1 MKDKLVKRLLATGL
15 AATMVLSM
23 SAAVFAEEGAAE
35 EEAAVEEEATEEAA
49 AEEEAAPAEEAA
61 VDYDECEI
69 TISWWGGED
78 RHTATQ
84 EALDLFM
91 EKYPGI
97 TVSATYAAWD
107 GWEEKMA
114 TAFVGGTAQDV
125 NQVNWN
131 WITQYDS
138 DGTTFLDLNTVS
150 DVLDLSQVGEAY
162 LKMCQIADTQ
172 AAIPVSMTGRIFYW
186 DKTSFDEV
194 GIAIPTTYEELLAA
208 GEAFKNYNEDY
219 YPLALGEYD
228 RMILMVYYLESVYGK
243 DWVTDNTLQ
252 YTQEEVEEGLTF
264 IQGLEDAHVIPS
276 IQTLAGDGASS
287 IDQNQKWID
296 GKYAGIFEWDSS
308 ASKFEKALAEGREF
322 VVGDYFPDFGDN
334 KGGFT
339 KVSLAWAINGSTAH
353 PKECGMLVDFLMND
367 PEASEILNSQR
378 GIPVSAAALSAAD
391 SAGLLDAKTVE
402 ANTKVLA
409 WASNNLDPLFEDSRL
424 KSSDGVYYDVMAG
437 LSYGDYDVTEAAE
450 ILIEGINEVLA
461 G

>member
-1 MKDKLVKRLLATGL
+1 MKSKMAKRILATGL
-15 AATMVLSM
+15 AAAMTMSLSAVAF
-23 SAAVFAEEGAAE
+23 AA
-35 EEAAVEEEATEEAA
+35 
-49 AEEEAAPAEEAA
+49 
-61 VDYDECEI
+61 DYEDCAL

-78 RHTATQ
+78 RHLATQ

-97 TVSATYAAWD
+97 TVEATYAAWD

-114 TAFVGGTAQDV
+114 TAFAGGTAQDV

-131 WITQYDS
+131 WITQYDA
-138 DGTTFLDLNTVS
+138 DGKTFLDLNTVS
-150 DVLDLSQVGEAY
+150 DTVDLSQVGDSY
-162 LKMCQIADTQ
+162 LQMCQIADTQ
-172 AAIPVSMTGRIFYW
+172 AAIPVAMTGRIFYW

-194 GIAIPTTYEELLAA
+194 GIAVPTSYEELLAA

-243 DWVTDNTLQ
+243 DWVADNTLQ
-252 YTQEEVEEGLTF
+252 YTQEEVEEGLNF
-264 IQGLEDAHVIPS
+264 IKGLEEAHVIPS
-276 IQTLAGDGASS
+276 IQTIAGDGASS
-287 IDQNQKWID
+287 LDQNQKWID
-296 GKYAGIFEWDSS
+296 GVYAGIFEWDSS

-322 VVGDYFPDFGDN
+322 VVGDYFADFGEY

-353 PKECGMLVDFLMND
+353 PKEAAMLLDFLMND
-367 PEASEILNSQR
+367 PEAAKILNSQR
-378 GIPVSAAALSAAD
+378 GIPVSAAALAAAD
-391 SAGLLDAKTVE
+391 EAGLLDGKTVE

-409 WASNNLDPLFEDSRL
+409 WASNALDPMFEDSRL

-437 LSYGDYDVTEAAE
+437 LSYGDYDVSEAASL
-450 ILIEGINEVLA
+450 LIEGINGVLA